1 MHAAHAALVRLATDA
16 TETTSETHNEL
27 PIAPEAF
34 GLIAFGGLMFLLLV
48 TWAFRSVGSR
58 H

>member
-1 MHAAHAALVRLATDA
+1 MHAAYATLVHLTDA

-27 PIAPEAF
+27 PMAPEMY
-34 GLIAFGGLMFLLLV
+34 GLLALGALALLLLV